1 MWWSSVSKLSFWCD
15 HANLYT
21 VGTDGYLGD
30 ENGVSDE
37 FLKMMLSKAGA
48 MGGFDIMQT
57 EFILDIDLDKM
68 AQTSRWTQIFKQSS
82 GPERSCSNRGEFPP

>member
-1 MWWSSVSKLSFWCD
+1 MAQTSRWTQIFKQS
-15 HANLYT
+15 LYT

-48 MGGFDIMQT
+48 MGGFDIIGK
-57 EFILDIDLDKM
+57 EL
-68 AQTSRWTQIFKQSS
+68 FK
-82 GPERSCSNRGEFPP
+82 